1 MKKNKQTKN
10 QPTTE
15 TDGKRNGKR
24 GNTDSFFFLPFF
36 DDIQS
41 RVLLAEPTLIGD
53 WRPPM
58 KSKSSIK
65 KPATHVIQV
74 EMMISATIF
83 FHSTF
88 LFSFPTVAGHFLTE
102 NSSVSSF
109 WSSAALCPVLLKQ
122 FLFSDFNGQPRR
134 PFPLV
139 EGAKVDEIAF
149 FCFDESVSLIGHEPP
164 ARWEAGSEAT
174 LMTMRWRS
182 GFSISVLQG
191 LR

>member
-74 EMMISATIF
+74 EMMVSATIS

-149 FCFDESVSLIGHEPP
+149 FCFDESVSVIGHEPP
-164 ARWEAGSEAT
+164 ARWEAGSD
-174 LMTMRWRS
+174 RR
-182 GFSISVLQG
+182 
-191 LR
+191 